1 MRTLICQPEAD
12 QTQVLHVHPQISQV
26 FKNMIDSPK
35 RKLADAMDDCE
46 EKEHGIFMRIATTG
60 SVFWGERRGDF
71 AQTIVFVLFLKTPD
85 NFVFK

>member
-60 SVFWGERRGDF
+60 IVFWGERRGGF
-71 AQTIVFVLFLKTPD
+71 CPNYCFC
-85 NFVFK
+85 FVFKNT